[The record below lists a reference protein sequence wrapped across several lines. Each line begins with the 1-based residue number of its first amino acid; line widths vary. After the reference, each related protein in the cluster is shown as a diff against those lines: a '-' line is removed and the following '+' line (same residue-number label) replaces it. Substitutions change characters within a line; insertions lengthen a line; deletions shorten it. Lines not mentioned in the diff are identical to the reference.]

1 MKRKTLLIAL
11 LMTAATAGAAD
22 LNRAE
27 VQQTFDPRGAR
38 ELFHLQTDDSL
49 DGFSTRS
56 VFNPPRERVDLMFGV
71 KPIPAAPGSENDT
84 SKPVDVGE
92 LQRSQALL
100 EIVLADRG

>member
-1 MKRKTLLIAL
+1 MKLKTMLIAL
-11 LMTAATAGAAD
+11 MMTATAAGAAD

-56 VFNPPRERVDLMFGV
+56 VFNPPRERVDLMFGI
-71 KPIPAAPGSENDT
+71 KPVPATPGSE
-84 SKPVDVGE
+84 SKLSEPVDIGE

-100 EIVLADRG
+100 KIVLADRG